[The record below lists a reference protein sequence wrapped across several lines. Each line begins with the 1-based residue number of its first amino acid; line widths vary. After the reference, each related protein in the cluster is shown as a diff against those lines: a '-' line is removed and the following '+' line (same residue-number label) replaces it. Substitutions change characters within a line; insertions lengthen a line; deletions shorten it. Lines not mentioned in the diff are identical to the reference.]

1 MGVTFI
7 MTYEERVKNKC
18 TALLKLII
26 GIQEFYKTSNDGNK
40 RFTETTIG
48 AAIWYLPK
56 DKTVLF
62 TGKISKE
69 AIQRGE
75 KSEDHPYPRKIAAT
89 ELPN

>member
-26 GIQEFYKTSNDGNK
+26 GIQEFYKTSNDDNK

-48 AAIWYLPK
+48 AAI
-56 DKTVLF
+56 
-62 TGKISKE
+62 
-69 AIQRGE
+69 
-75 KSEDHPYPRKIAAT
+75 
-89 ELPN
+89 